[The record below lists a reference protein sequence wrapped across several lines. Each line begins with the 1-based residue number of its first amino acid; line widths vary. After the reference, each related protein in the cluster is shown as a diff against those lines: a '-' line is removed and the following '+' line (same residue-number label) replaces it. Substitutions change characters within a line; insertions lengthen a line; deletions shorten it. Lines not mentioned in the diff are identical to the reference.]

1 MNSYVKAVTSLDAE
15 KVSEIISQQPDRLN
29 WSERSGKN
37 ALHYLCGTKV
47 DEAGSKTSLKI
58 LKRLLD
64 MGMDIDSVHRIQ
76 DGKCEF
82 PATPLWYA
90 YTKGRN
96 ERIYRYLLE
105 RQAKP
110 DNCWWAIA
118 WYDDVE
124 AAELFLSH
132 GAKLDKKLLDNM
144 FVTTI
149 YGKQYNFA
157 WWALDHGADINS
169 FAPQGVNALMIA
181 VRRKDEDLIKKLVSL
196 GVDPDAKNTDGESPR
211 SIAEKRGPKRL
222 LKMLLDN
229 Q

>member
-1 MNSYVKAVTSLDAE
+1 MNSYIKAVTSLDAE
-15 KVSEIISQQPDRLN
+15 RVDELITHKPSWLN

-47 DEAGSKTSLKI
+47 DGADSKTSLKI
-58 LKRLLD
+58 LKLLLD
-64 MGMDIDSVHRIQ
+64 MGMDINSVHLVE
-76 DGKCEF
+76 DGKCDF

-96 ERIYRYLLE
+96 EPLYRYLLE
-105 RQAKP
+105 RGADP

-132 GAKLDKKLLDNM
+132 GAKLDKELLDNT
-144 FVTTI
+144 FVTAI

-157 WWALDHGADINS
+157 WWALDCGADINS
-169 FAPQGVNALMIA
+169 FAPQDVNALMIA
-181 VRRKDEDLIKKLVSL
+181 VKRKDEGLINRLISF
-196 GVDPDAKNTDGESPR
+196 GADPDAKNEDGESAR

-222 LKMLLDN
+222 AKMLPDN
-229 Q
+229 